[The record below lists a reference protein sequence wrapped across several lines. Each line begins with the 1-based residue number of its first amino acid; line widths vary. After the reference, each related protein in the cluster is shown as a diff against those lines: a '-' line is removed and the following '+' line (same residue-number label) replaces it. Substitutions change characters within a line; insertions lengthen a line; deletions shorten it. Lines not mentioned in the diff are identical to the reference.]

1 MVVSMRGDVGEWN
14 AAQVPMGRSVP
25 AILDAIG
32 IPHWHRF
39 MTATGNQGSAVGGKY
54 TS

>member
-1 MVVSMRGDVGEWN
+1 
-14 AAQVPMGRSVP
+14 MGRSVP

-39 MTATGNQGSAVGGKY
+39 MTATGNQGSAVGAS
-54 TS
+54 TLVVTDPP

>member
-1 MVVSMRGDVGEWN
+1 MRGDVGEWN
-14 AAQVPMGRSVP
+14 AAQVPMGPSVT

-39 MTATGNQGSAVGGKY
+39 HDRHRQSGVRPSSGK
-54 TS
+54 